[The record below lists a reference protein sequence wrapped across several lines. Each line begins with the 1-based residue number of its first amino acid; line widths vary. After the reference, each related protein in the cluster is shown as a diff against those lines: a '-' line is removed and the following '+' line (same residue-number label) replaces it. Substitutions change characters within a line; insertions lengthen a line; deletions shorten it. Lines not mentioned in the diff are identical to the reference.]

1 LSASKAARPSRGFDA
16 KAARALI
23 RNADRVALATR
34 RHDDGGPQVALAAVA
49 TDLDGSPILL
59 LSELSEHTRNIAA
72 DARVAILFDGTE
84 GHRNPQTGPRV
95 TVFGKAKASALP
107 RHRARYL
114 ARHEGAALY
123 ADFSDFRFFHVDVT
137 EARLVGGF
145 AQAETLDRDA
155 LLFQGPWAEI
165 AEAEADILA
174 HMNEDHGES
183 LALIARAAHPGS
195 GKHFR
200 MIGIDPEGCDLR
212 VGRRHLRI
220 PFPNPVATAA
230 AARRVL
236 VALTH
241 NARENE
247 AKMVVL
253 QGGRD

>member
-1 LSASKAARPSRGFDA
+1 M
-16 KAARALI
+16 
-23 RNADRVALATR
+23 ALATR
-34 RHDDGGPQVALAAVA
+34 RSEDGGPQVALAAVA

-72 DARVAILFDGTE
+72 DGRVAILFDGTE
-84 GHRNPQTGPRV
+84 GYRNPQTGPRV
-95 TVFGKAKASALP
+95 TIFGKAVASAVP

-123 ADFSDFRFFHVDVT
+123 ADFSDFRFFHVEVT

-145 AQAETLDRDA
+145 AQAETLAASA

-165 AEAEADILA
+165 AEAEAEILA
-174 HMNEDHGES
+174 HMNDEHRDS
-183 LALIARAAHPGS
+183 LALIARAVHPGS

-212 VGRRHLRI
+212 VGRRHLRV
-220 PFPNPVATAA
+220 PFPSPVATAA
-230 AARRVL
+230 DVRRVL
-236 VALTH
+236 VALTQ

-253 QGGRD
+253 QQGQD